1 MLEGVKRSSAGLT
14 FPEILISICTVILVL
29 FIAAA
34 MVVPRFS
41 DGDVSGAPRSAAKN
55 DVTQI
60 ATAFTAFQA
69 EYGHLPPGANG
80 PVNRA
85 LADILTGS
93 DTKAN
98 PRKIVFIDINP
109 WKLKR
114 GGTNSAGDFLDPWGN
129 PYFVATSESGTIG
142 QAGSVP
148 GRIAYDLPKSVAV
161 WNVPATTLTREA
173 HRQAVTSWE

>member
-1 MLEGVKRSSAGLT
+1 MLESVKRPSDGLT
-14 FPEILISICTVILVL
+14 FPEILISVCAVILVL
-29 FIAAA
+29 FLALALLF
-34 MVVPRFS
+34 PR
-41 DGDVSGAPRSAAKN
+41 VSGEVSPRRAQAKVHV
-55 DVTQI
+55 DQLAI
-60 ATAFTAFQA
+60 AIKAYQT

-85 LADILTGS
+85 LVDILTGG

-98 PRKIVFIDINP
+98 PRKIMFIDIEP

-114 GGTNSAGDFLDPWGN
+114 GGTNSAGDYLDPWGS

-142 QAGSVP
+142 EAGSVP

-161 WNVPATTLTREA
+161 WNVPSTTLTREA